1 MYNITINTAPTNTYI
16 TPECVGWCQQRVTE
30 IYSFCPANY
39 IFLAFLSLTFF
50 IAAAIIPYLT
60 MYEISGWQKSTEKM
74 QVILRQTGMLVLAIY
89 LFLVT
94 K

>member
-1 MYNITINTAPTNTYI
+1 MYNITIIAAPNKTYI
-16 TPECVGWCQQRVTE
+16 TPECFGWCQQRVTD
-30 IYSFCPANY
+30 IFSFCPINY
-39 IFLAFLSLTFF
+39 IFLAFFSLSLF

-60 MYEISGWQKSTEKM
+60 IYEIRGWQKSTEKM

-89 LFLVT
+89 LLLVT